1 MSLIPKT
8 MTGMTVPYGC
18 CPMNSYVSAMMDPD
32 RILDNEPRLK
42 PMPQRLNLY
51 SQGALSSY
59 CGPVLLYCGPMLL
72 G

>member
-1 MSLIPKT
+1 
-8 MTGMTVPYGC
+8 
-18 CPMNSYVSAMMDPD
+18 MNSYVSVMMDPD
-32 RILDNEPRLK
+32 RILDNEPRQK

-51 SQGALSSY
+51 SQGALSLY